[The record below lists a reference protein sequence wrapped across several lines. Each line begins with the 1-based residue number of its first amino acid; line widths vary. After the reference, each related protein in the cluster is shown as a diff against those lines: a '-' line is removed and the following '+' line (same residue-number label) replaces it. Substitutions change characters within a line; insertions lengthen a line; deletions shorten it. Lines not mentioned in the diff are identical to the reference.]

1 VVVGSLVS
9 SSAPDRYIRP
19 VITFVIA
26 ASGLKYVG
34 VGTTALGWILCATLL
49 AAAAAW
55 LAYIR
60 PQQQRAKEVEL
71 ARRAADPLTGEPAES
86 NGGPN
91 GGPQPGGESLTRPY
105 SA

>member
-1 VVVGSLVS
+1 MGSLLS

-34 VGTTALGWILCATLL
+34 VGTTALGWILCGVLL
-49 AAAAAW
+49 AAAAIW
-55 LAYIR
+55 LTYVR
-60 PQQQRAKEVEL
+60 PQQQRARELEL
-71 ARRAADPLTGEPAES
+71 ARQAADPLAGEPLES
-86 NGGPN
+86 NGGPL
-91 GGPQPGGESLTRPY
+91 PGGESLTRPY